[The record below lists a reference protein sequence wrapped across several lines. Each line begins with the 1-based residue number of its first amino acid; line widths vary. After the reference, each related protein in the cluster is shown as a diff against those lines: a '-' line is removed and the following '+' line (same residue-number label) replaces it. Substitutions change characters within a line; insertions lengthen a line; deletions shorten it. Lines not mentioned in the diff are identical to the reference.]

1 MLRFSQALAGIPVIA
16 RTGGDPL
23 VNLVEFDSRTVRPG
37 TLFVAMQGGATDGNR
52 FIPAAIAAG
61 AQALITDSAAAF
73 HDAAAKGIAVAQVAH
88 GRHAL
93 AAASANFF
101 GHPERALALTGVTG
115 TNGKTT
121 TAFLLEAMLQS
132 VARKTALIGTI
143 ENHVAGRI
151 IAAPHTTPESRDL
164 FQIFAE
170 AVAAGATEAVM
181 EVSSHALE
189 QGRVWGLHYDA
200 AVFTNLTRDHLD
212 YHRTMDAYFD
222 AKAMLF
228 RGAVHEGGAAP
239 PRVAVI
245 RDDCAYGSRMAEVA
259 RAAGSEVLIYGIE
272 RGQFRAEQVDISP
285 SRTRFLLRSPAGDAD
300 IETRLAGRVNIE
312 NTLAAATAAY
322 ARGLTLDEIVRGA
335 AALNAVPG
343 RFETVDAGQPFT
355 VVVDYAHTDDALRNL
370 ILVARDFVDGTGGR
384 VITLFGCGGD
394 RDRTKRPLMG
404 RAAGE
409 LSDFVVLTSDNP
421 RSENPDAILDEI
433 EPALK
438 ETGTGYAREVDRAAA
453 IELAISEA
461 RPNDI
466 VLLAGKG
473 HEKTQTI
480 GGVVAR
486 FDDVAVARAALG
498 TLKPT

>member
-1 MLRFSQALAGIPVIA
+1 MFRFSQALAGIPVIA
-16 RTGGDPL
+16 RAGGDPSIRL
-23 VNLVEFDSRTVRPG
+23 IEFDSREVRPG
-37 TLFVAMQGGATDGNR
+37 ALFVAMQGRETDGNR
-52 FIPAAIAAG
+52 FIPAAMAAG
-61 AQALITDSAAAF
+61 AEALITDSTTAF
-73 HDAAAKGIAVAQVAH
+73 HEAATKGVAVAQVAH
-88 GRHAL
+88 GRRAL
-93 AAASANFF
+93 ATASANFF

-121 TAFLLEAMLQS
+121 TAILLETMLRS

-143 ENHVAGRI
+143 EYHVAGRT
-151 IAAPHTTPESRDL
+151 IAALHTTPESRDL
-164 FQIFAE
+164 FQIFAD
-170 AVAAGATEAVM
+170 AVEAGATEAVM

-189 QGRVWGLHYDA
+189 QGRIWGLHYDV

-228 RGAVHEGGAAP
+228 RSAVHEGGAAP

-245 RDDCAYGSRMAEVA
+245 RDDYAYGSRMAEIA
-259 RAAGSEVLIYGIE
+259 LAAGSEVLTYGVE
-272 RGQFRAEQVDISP
+272 RGEFRAEQVELAP
-285 SRTRFLLRSPAGDAD
+285 SGTRFLLRTPAGDAD

-322 ARGLTLDEIVRGA
+322 ARGLTLEEIVRGA
-335 AALNAVPG
+335 GALNTVPG

-370 ILVARDFVDGTGGR
+370 ALLARDFVDETGGR

-421 RSENPDAILDEI
+421 RSENPDSILDEI
-433 EPALK
+433 EPALR
-438 ETGTGYAREVDRAAA
+438 ETGTEYARQVDRTAA
-453 IELAISEA
+453 IELAITEA

-498 TLKPT
+498 KLKPK